1 MDAERKATIVEG
13 VTQKRWYHSTTFLAT
28 LLVELGLLAG
38 FYLVLFFELEPELSQ
53 KVLSALVLAI
63 TFVAVAFIA
72 PKIAHDAV
80 TRIPAVKGLFGGEAP
95 GEEKPPEA

>member
-1 MDAERKATIVEG
+1 MDADRKTSIVEA
-13 VTQKRWYHSTTFLAT
+13 VMQKRWYHSTTFLT
-28 LLVELGLLAG
+28 TLVTELVLLVC
-38 FYLVLFFELEPELSQ
+38 FYLVLFFDMEPGLTQ

-80 TRIPAVKGLFGGEAP
+80 TRIPAVKGLFGGEKP
-95 GEEKPPEA
+95 KPPEA